1 MPELQAATSLADKIQ
16 ADIFYGRLAPG
27 MWLKQ
32 IELERHYECTRLAL
46 RQALDAVSSKGMLRH
61 EPNRGYH
68 VEFFDEERVVANA
81 EARAVLEIASAE
93 MVLDH
98 VSPAFLRELT
108 RLAGRHS
115 ELVETGTLLEHEQAN
130 RAFHQALHA
139 PCRNRVIGE
148 LIFDLRNRVPL
159 AITRAT
165 NTPMHLRARTAEH
178 FELIDALRTRDVPAL
193 REIFWRHI
201 VPARSTPR
209 P

>member
-1 MPELQAATSLADKIQ
+1 MSEPQLPTSLADRIQ

-32 IELERHYECTRLAL
+32 IELERRYECTRLAL
-46 RQALDAVSSKGMLRH
+46 RQALDAVSSKGMLKH

-68 VEFFDEERVVANA
+68 VEFFDEDRVISNA

-93 MVLDH
+93 MVLDY
-98 VSPAFLRELT
+98 VSPAYLRELT
-108 RLAGRHS
+108 QLAEQHRT
-115 ELVETGTLLEHEQAN
+115 LIETGTLLEHEQAN

-139 PCRNRVIGE
+139 PCRNRVISD
-148 LIFDLRNRVPL
+148 LIFDLRKRVPL

-165 NTPMHLRARTAEH
+165 NTPMHLKARTAEH
-178 FELIDALRTRDVPAL
+178 FEMIEALRTRNVAGL

-201 VPARSTPR
+201 VPPRSTPK